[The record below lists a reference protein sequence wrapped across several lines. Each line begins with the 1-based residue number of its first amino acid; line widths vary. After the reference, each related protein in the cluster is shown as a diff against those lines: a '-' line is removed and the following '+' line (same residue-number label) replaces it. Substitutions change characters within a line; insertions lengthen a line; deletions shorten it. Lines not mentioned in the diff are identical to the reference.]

1 MAPAA
6 HRLNPSDSAQVTN
19 GKRIFEERKYGESVN
34 MGVVKLG
41 GWNFDKKK
49 PRIRRGDYPDVL
61 LFHRWTLGR
70 GC

>member
-6 HRLNPSDSAQVTN
+6 HRLNPLDSAQ
-19 GKRIFEERKYGESVN
+19 GIFEERKYGESVN

-41 GWNFDKKK
+41 GWDFDKKK
-49 PRIRRGDYPDVL
+49 PRIKRGDYPDVL